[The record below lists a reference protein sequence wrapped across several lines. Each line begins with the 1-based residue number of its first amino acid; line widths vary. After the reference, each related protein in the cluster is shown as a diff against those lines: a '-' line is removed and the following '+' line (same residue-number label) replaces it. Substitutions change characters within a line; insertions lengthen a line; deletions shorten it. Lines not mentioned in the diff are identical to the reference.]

1 MEFKFSSYENCLS
14 FALEENYNFVNLSNA
29 LDSDGK
35 SILLRHDI
43 DFSLDHALKFAE
55 IEKSLNIQAT
65 YFVRTHCRYYNALSY
80 SSKEILNKLESMG
93 HIIGL
98 HFEEDYYTEENLY
111 ESMQLEK
118 TILDSLLHNPLKH
131 IAPHEPTRTNRMEYD
146 INKLAEVGI
155 DFQAYDKKILEKY
168 KYISDSSGK
177 FKDGFLEE
185 HLVKNKETYLYVLTH
200 PVWWYENSPVERY

>member
-1 MEFKFSSYENCLS
+1 
-14 FALEENYNFVNLSNA
+14 
-29 LDSDGK
+29 
-35 SILLRHDI
+35 
-43 DFSLDHALKFAE
+43 
-55 IEKSLNIQAT
+55 
-65 YFVRTHCRYYNALSY
+65 
-80 SSKEILNKLESMG
+80 MG

-118 TILDSLLHNPLKH
+118 TILDSLLHNPIKH

-146 INKLAEVGI
+146 INRLAEVGI

-177 FKDGFLEE
+177 LKM
-185 HLVKNKETYLYVLTH
+185 V
-200 PVWWYENSPVERY
+200 S

>member
-1 MEFKFSSYENCLS
+1 MEFKFSSYEKCLS
-14 FALEENYNFVNLSNA
+14 FALEEKYNFVNLSNA
-29 LDSDGK
+29 MEMDDK

-65 YFVRTHCRYYNALSY
+65 YFVRTHCKYYNALSY

>member
-1 MEFKFSSYENCLS
+1 MEFKFKSYENCLS
-14 FALEENYNFVNLSNA
+14 FAVDENYKFVNLSNVFET
-29 LDSDGK
+29 DDK

-118 TILDSLLHNPLKH
+118 TILDSLLHNPIKH

-146 INKLAEVGI
+146 INRLAEVGI

-185 HLVKNKETYLYVLTH
+185 HLVKNKETYLYVLYIQFGGTKILL
-200 PVWWYENSPVERY
+200 